1 MPLAQAWPST
11 RYLSSLRSRASPTC
25 HNPPHADRQV
35 PERDD
40 DEPVQE
46 RPPVEVVVPAL
57 LAVAVR
63 HVAVR
68 VDGAAERGT

>member
-1 MPLAQAWPST
+1 MQIV
-11 RYLSSLRSRASPTC
+11 RYPNAM
-25 HNPPHADRQV
+25 
-35 PERDD
+35 D

-68 VDGAAERGT
+68 VDGAAERGDVMMSPTLRPNISLRKVCPQKKHTTTS